1 MSSPVTAAII
11 QYREAH
17 PEAKPQEIAD
27 HIRQVLP
34 GSKTSKASVSSVLS
48 RLKHGKGSLGQ
59 AALAG
64 KSGLSAPFVPPEA
77 FEETD
82 EEALTRITVRYAAYR
97 RHTRKVVLHD
107 SVAALICSGPP
118 GLGKSYE
125 VRRAIE
131 ESGRI
136 NFVEI
141 DERLEYGEDPPSY
154 MAAYH
159 DGAGV
164 YDMVSGSITAVGL
177 YQALWYM
184 RKGGILVLDDADAVF
199 HDPDAL
205 NLLKAALDTELE
217 HRRISWRKEARWL
230 EEYGMARSFL
240 FEGSVVFLT
249 NIDFE
254 GVIQQGRKDA
264 DHFKALIDRSNYLCL
279 TLRGT
284 RDFLLRIRQVAGG
297 PEGMIAKQFG
307 LGPEHG
313 DRVLDW
319 IEENKDKF
327 YNLSL
332 RLVGQVC
339 DFYKDAMYE
348 EVHCQ
353 IEDVDEM
360 DLGWMP
366 ADQVPEGAQ
375 VIDRRMA
382 VDDQAWQEDAI
393 ATKTRTYS

>member
-1 MSSPVTAAII
+1 MTSPVTAAII
-11 QYREAH
+11 QYREKH
-17 PEAKPQEIAD
+17 PEAKPEEIAD
-27 HIRQVLP
+27 HVRATIP
-34 GSKTSKASVSSVLS
+34 GCKTSKASVSSVLS
-48 RLKHGKGSLGQ
+48 RLKHGKGSIGQ
-59 AALAG
+59 ASMAG
-64 KSGLSAPFVPPEA
+64 KAGMGFEA
-77 FEETD
+77 QVEPDPEETD
-82 EEALTRITVRYAAYR
+82 DEARARITVRYAAYR
-97 RHTRKVVLHD
+97 RHTRKVVLHH

-131 ESGRI
+131 ESGRM

-141 DERLEYGEDPPSY
+141 DERLEYGEDPMGY

-159 DGAGV
+159 DGVGV
-164 YDMVSGSITAVGL
+164 YDMISGSITAVGL

-184 RKGGILVLDDADAVF
+184 RKGGLLVLDDADAVF

-284 RDFLLRIRQVAGG
+284 RDFLLRIRQVAEGL
-297 PEGMIAKQFG
+297 EGMIAKQFG
-307 LGPEHG
+307 LDPYHG

-319 IEENKDKF
+319 IEENKDRF

-339 DFYKDAMYE
+339 DFYKDAMYLEVLIDEQLDTWVKE
-348 EVHCQ
+348 EELETDHER
-353 IEDVDEM
+353 IDER
-360 DLGWMP
+360 W
-366 ADQVPEGAQ
+366 
-375 VIDRRMA
+375 A
-382 VDDQAWQEDAI
+382 VDDKAWQEDAI